1 MNDKPMLEASGVLDK
16 LAKGKLAIVDRG
28 YIKTENLAK
37 LSWPNPHDDK
47 LTNNYKSRARLR
59 HETVN
64 GRMSFFS
71 ILFHQF
77 RHCTAKHNAAFEAIA
92 VTVQYQIDDG
102 HPLFAV

>member
-1 MNDKPMLEASGVLDK
+1 MNNKLMLEASGLLDK
-16 LAKGKLAIVDRG
+16 LAKGKFPIVDRG
-28 YIKTENLAK
+28 YIKEENNDK

-47 LTNNYKSRARLR
+47 LTNNYKIRARLR

-64 GRMSFFS
+64 GRMAFFS

-77 RHCTAKHNAAFEAIA
+77 RHSIAKHKAAFEAIA
-92 VTVQYQIDDG
+92 VTVQYQMDNG